1 MILCILFLCNE
12 FYLDIYDK
20 CSLYK
25 MFKLLCLLE
34 YFLSTTQH
42 YIVQLYKRYILIF
55 FFLLFDFVFA
65 PFFFYNFYFFHG
77 DIFKIKYGI
86 SLFGSISFLFFKL
99 LHWGIKT
106 CSLFLNKEF

>member
-1 MILCILFLCNE
+1 M
-12 FYLDIYDK
+12 
-20 CSLYK
+20 
-25 MFKLLCLLE
+25 KLGRVALAAIPPVNPKSSRQRVL
-34 YFLSTTQH
+34 
-42 YIVQLYKRYILIF
+42 VG
-55 FFLLFDFVFA
+55 FVFA